1 LVKNRDCIHNLESA
15 RQLVDCRQPLPNRVA
30 SGLPGKFKR
39 FDEWRCSC
47 NLRLEY
53 YWRYSLRWP
62 AVGGVMRGM
71 LAGLAGKE
79 VAFLP

>member
-1 LVKNRDCIHNLESA
+1 MGRDLRAEAGYPMS
-15 RQLVDCRQPLPNRVA
+15 
-30 SGLPGKFKR
+30 PGPA
-39 FDEWRCSC
+39 

-62 AVGGVMRGM
+62 AVGGVVRGTV
-71 LAGLAGKE
+71 AGLAGKE